1 MHQPTEL
8 QKTANSP
15 WVKRSLSLTQEARGV
30 GQGDREMSIKE
41 PLQSGEQG
49 TAGSETEP
57 AQPSFGWDSHLEAL
71 LKDWETRAWAAQI
84 AHYRVASRL
93 RKYNLMLGLPVVI
106 FTTIVGTSL
115 FATLSQDELPW
126 GLRVGLGCVSVVAAI
141 LAGIQTF
148 LNFAKRADQHAVA
161 ADWYASIRRK
171 IEQQANTPRKGRA
184 DPRKFLDEIRKEMNT
199 VGSQFPEIGEHAW
212 AEIAKEFDLPH
223 PGAGPE
229 AMSDPAASYR
239 PKHAGQ

>member
-1 MHQPTEL
+1 
-8 QKTANSP
+8 
-15 WVKRSLSLTQEARGV
+15 
-30 GQGDREMSIKE
+30 MSIKE
-41 PLQSGEQG
+41 PLQSGEQ
-49 TAGSETEP
+49 EP
-57 AQPSFGWDSHLEAL
+57 RSPRPSRRSRPSDRDSHLEAL

-115 FATLSQDELPW
+115 FATLSQDAIDMW
-126 GLRVGLGCVSVVAAI
+126 LRVTLGCVSVVAAI

-171 IEQQANTPRKGRA
+171 IEQQANTARKGRA
-184 DPRKFLDEIRKEMNT
+184 DSRKFLDRDSEGDEHRWVAVPT
-199 VGSQFPEIGEHAW
+199 EIGQGSVR
-212 AEIAKEFDLPH
+212 LRRRSPRSSTCQQ

-229 AMSDPAASYR
+229 AIADPAASYR